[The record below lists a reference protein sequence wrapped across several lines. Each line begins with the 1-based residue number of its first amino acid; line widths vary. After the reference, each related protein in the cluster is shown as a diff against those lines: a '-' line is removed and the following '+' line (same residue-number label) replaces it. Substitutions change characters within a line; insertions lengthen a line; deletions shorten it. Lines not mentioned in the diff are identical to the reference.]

1 MSLFGNA
8 SNIWFNGNNPS
19 LVYLN
24 GNLLWTGSIV
34 TSSAL
39 YEFTTFTFTNAGAT
53 GPYGPSYQ
61 SLLTYY
67 TSSASWASNNTYF
80 TSSGRGVQEWKVPV
94 TATYRIT
101 AAGAAGGN
109 SPTLTGQAA
118 SGGFGAL
125 IETDVQLTQGSVI
138 EIVVGQMGQN
148 RFTGSG
154 ASAFNGASGGGG
166 TFVYESS
173 SLTYYVAVGG
183 GGGAAGATANLF
195 TNQATASGKWD
206 TTSGSRANYNATIFA
221 LGGVGGNGGGISN
234 RTPSPIL
241 FGAPGAGILNSGSLA
256 HKGNGLSRL
265 DGWLGGG
272 IGAKVGINFVSGG
285 FGGGGAA
292 FDGDNTADAQNL
304 GFAGGGGGYSGGAPG
319 GNSGQSNSSHGGG
332 GGSYYIG
339 TLVSGSSNANRTH
352 GWVKIT
358 KL

>member
-1 MSLFGNA
+1 M
-8 SNIWFNGNNPS
+8 
-19 LVYLN
+19 
-24 GNLLWTGSIV
+24 SIV
-34 TSSAL
+34 
-39 YEFTTFTFTNAGAT
+39 FTNGYRITAIQNSLYDFTSFVFNNAGTT
-53 GPYGPSYQ
+53 GPFGPSYQ

-67 TSSASWASNNTYF
+67 TSSASWTANNTFF
-80 TSSGRGVQEWKVPV
+80 TSSGRGVQEWKVPQ

-125 IETDVQLTQGSVI
+125 IETDIQLTQGSVI

-148 RFTGSG
+148 RYTGSG
-154 ASAFNGASGGGG
+154 AATFNGASGGGG

-173 SLTYYVAVGG
+173 SLTYYVVAGG

-241 FGAPGAGILNSGSLA
+241 YGAPGAGILNSGSFA
-256 HKGNGLSRL
+256 NRGNGQSRL
-265 DGWLGGG
+265 AGWLGGG
-272 IGAKVGINFVSGG
+272 VGAVLGINNVSGG

-292 FDGDNTADAQNL
+292 IDGDASADGNVIA
-304 GFAGGGGGYSGGAPG
+304 FAGGGGGYSGGAPG
-319 GNSGQSNSSHGGG
+319 GNSGQSNSSHAGG

-339 TLVSGSSNANRTH
+339 SLVSGSSNANRGH
-352 GWVKIT
+352 GWVKIV